1 MGCRIINK
9 TYNHITENKME
20 PTIAIE
26 FTSTELQNIGILL
39 DAAVKA
45 TGLQG
50 AKIAMPIIEKL
61 ETKVAEFNSK
71 DKIEDNS

>member
-1 MGCRIINK
+1 
-9 TYNHITENKME
+9 ME

>member
-1 MGCRIINK
+1 
-9 TYNHITENKME
+9 ME
-20 PTIAIE
+20 HTISIE

-50 AKIAMPIIEKL
+50 AKIAIPIIQKL

-71 DKIEDNS
+71 DNVKDDS